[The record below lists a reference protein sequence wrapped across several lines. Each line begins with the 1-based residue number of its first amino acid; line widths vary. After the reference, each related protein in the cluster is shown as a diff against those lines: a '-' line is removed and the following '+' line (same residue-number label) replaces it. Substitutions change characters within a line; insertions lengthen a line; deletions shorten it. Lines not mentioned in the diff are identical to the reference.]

1 MLFFYLATLLQDMQ
15 FYILKCGRHENN
27 FGNEEDCCPLQ
38 LRACRICRKPYNI
51 NAPTLL
57 LKQNISWGG
66 GGKGQLLKVLTFIL
80 VAAIIFTALHYCSLN
95 QPNLCFFC
103 SLPLS

>member
-66 GGKGQLLKVLTFIL
+66 GEGTIVEGTNIYLSSCNNFHSFTLL
-80 VAAIIFTALHYCSLN
+80 
-95 QPNLCFFC
+95 FFE
-103 SLPLS
+103 PA